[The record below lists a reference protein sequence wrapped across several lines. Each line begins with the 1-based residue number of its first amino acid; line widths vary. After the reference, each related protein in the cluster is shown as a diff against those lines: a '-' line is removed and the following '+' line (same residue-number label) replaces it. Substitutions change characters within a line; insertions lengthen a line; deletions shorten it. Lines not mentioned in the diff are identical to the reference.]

1 MKPRAPDSIWKR
13 ADREG
18 WSPAL
23 LDELWRPAPAFIGPA
38 GPPMVIWARDREA
51 QREWRLACNL
61 GPQAS
66 PLAAGVDKAGE
77 IVPVSDSKPLAAFP
91 IDFEADAA

>member
-1 MKPRAPDSIWKR
+1 MKA
-13 ADREG
+13 E
-18 WSPAL
+18 SPAL
-23 LDELWRPAPAFIGPA
+23 LDELWRPAPVFIGPV

-61 GPQAS
+61 GLQES

-77 IVPVSDSKPLAAFP
+77 IAPASDFKAAGGLP
-91 IDFEADAA
+91 N